1 MRTSKRTQILD
12 AATRVVQR
20 EGVKSVTFDSVAAEA
35 GLTKGG
41 LLYHFASR
49 DDLIQAI
56 HQHLAD
62 RWEADLVAAAGKPAA
77 EATRDER
84 LAAYTRVAIQS
95 ATRAELL
102 LMLEGSTNT
111 GHAAVW
117 EAVTERWAPPPPPAP
132 APASAPAPA
141 PASATDDPAA
151 LDRFILRLAADG
163 LWLYE
168 SLTSDRLDPAM
179 RQAVAER
186 IADALDQ

>member
-1 MRTSKRTQILD
+1 MRTSKRTQILE

-49 DDLIQAI
+49 DDLVQAI

-62 RWEADLVAAAGKPAA
+62 RWEADCRGGRKARG
-77 EATRDER
+77 RGHSGER

-111 GHAAVW
+111 AHAAVW
-117 EAVTERWAPPPPPAP
+117 EAVTERWAPS
-132 APASAPAPA
+132 PASAA
-141 PASATDDPAA
+141 DDPAA
-151 LDRFILRLAADG
+151 LDRFIVRLAADG

-168 SLTSDRLDPAM
+168 SLSTERLDPDM
-179 RQAVAER
+179 RRAVADR
-186 IADALDQ
+186 IADALTHRDS

>member
-1 MRTSKRTQILD
+1 MRTSKRSQILE

-49 DDLIQAI
+49 DDLVLAI

-62 RWEADLVAAAGKPAA
+62 RWEADLVAAAGKPAT

-84 LAAYTRVAIQS
+84 LAAYTQVAIQS

-102 LMLEGSTNT
+102 LMLEGSTDAA
-111 GHAAVW
+111 HSAVW
-117 EAVTERWAPPPPPAP
+117 EAVTERWAPPP
-132 APASAPAPA
+132 ASAG
-141 PASATDDPAA
+141 DDPAA
-151 LDRFILRLAADG
+151 LDQFIVRLAADG
-163 LWLYE
+163 LWLYD
-168 SLTSDRLDPAM
+168 SLTSQQLTSETR
-179 RQAVAER
+179 RAVAER
-186 IADALDQ
+186 IADALAQDGDTEDEG

>member
-1 MRTSKRTQILD
+1 MRTSKRIKILE

-49 DDLIQAI
+49 DDLVRAI

-62 RWEADLVAAAGKPAA
+62 QWEADLVAAAGKPAA
-77 EATRDER
+77 EATREER
-84 LAAYTRVAIQS
+84 LAAYARVAIQS

-102 LMLEGSTNT
+102 LMLEGSTNPA
-111 GHAAVW
+111 HAAVW
-117 EAVTERWAPPPPPAP
+117 EAVTERWAPS
-132 APASAPAPA
+132 PAS
-141 PASATDDPAA
+141 SAEDPAA
-151 LDRFILRLAADG
+151 LDRFIVRLAADG

-168 SLTSDRLDPAM
+168 SLTAEPLDPGM
-179 RQAVAER
+179 RRAVADR
-186 IADALDQ
+186 ISDALTHRDG

>member
-49 DDLIQAI
+49 DDLVQAI

-62 RWEADLVAAAGKPAA
+62 RWEADLVAAAGKPAP

-111 GHAAVW
+111 AHAAVW
-117 EAVTERWAPPPPPAP
+117 EAVTERWAPPPTS
-132 APASAPAPA
+132 ASAS
-141 PASATDDPAA
+141 ASADPAA

>member
-1 MRTSKRTQILD
+1 MRTSKRSQILE

-49 DDLIQAI
+49 DDLVLAI

-62 RWEADLVAAAGKPAA
+62 QWEADLVAAAGKPAT

-84 LAAYTRVAIQS
+84 LAAYTQVAIQS

-102 LMLEGSTNT
+102 LMLEGSTDAA
-111 GHAAVW
+111 HSAVW
-117 EAVTERWAPPPPPAP
+117 EAVTERWAPPP
-132 APASAPAPA
+132 ASAG
-141 PASATDDPAA
+141 DDPAT
-151 LDRFILRLAADG
+151 LDRFIVRLAADG
-163 LWLYE
+163 LWLYD
-168 SLTSDRLDPAM
+168 SLTSQQLTSEM
-179 RQAVAER
+179 RRAVAER
-186 IADALDQ
+186 IADALAQDGGAEEKG

>member
-1 MRTSKRTQILD
+1 MRTSKRSQILE

-49 DDLIQAI
+49 DDLVLAI

-62 RWEADLVAAAGKPAA
+62 RWEAQLVAAAGKPAT

-84 LAAYTRVAIQS
+84 LAAYTQVAIQS

-102 LMLEGSTNT
+102 LMLEGSTDAA
-111 GHAAVW
+111 HSAVW
-117 EAVTERWAPPPPPAP
+117 EAVTERWAPPP
-132 APASAPAPA
+132 ASAG
-141 PASATDDPAA
+141 DDPAA
-151 LDRFILRLAADG
+151 LDRFIVRLAADG
-163 LWLYE
+163 LWLYD
-168 SLTSDRLDPAM
+168 SLTSQQLTSEM
-179 RQAVAER
+179 RRAVAER
-186 IADALDQ
+186 IADAPTQDGGTEDKG

>member
-1 MRTSKRTQILD
+1 MRTSKRTQILE

-49 DDLIQAI
+49 DDLVRAI

-62 RWEADLVAAAGKPAA
+62 QWEADLVAAAGKPAA
-77 EATRDER
+77 EATRKER

-102 LMLEGSTNT
+102 LMLEGSTNPA
-111 GHAAVW
+111 HAAVW
-117 EAVTERWAPPPPPAP
+117 EAVTERWAPSPA
-132 APASAPAPA
+132 AA
-141 PASATDDPAA
+141 DPAA
-151 LDRFILRLAADG
+151 LDRFIVRLAADG

-168 SLTSDRLDPAM
+168 SLTAEPLDPGM
-179 RQAVAER
+179 RRAVADR
-186 IADALDQ
+186 IADALTHHDD

>member
-62 RWEADLVAAAGKPAA
+62 RWEADLIAAAGKPAA

-95 ATRAELL
+95 STRAELL

-111 GHAAVW
+111 AHAAVW
-117 EAVTERWAPPPPPAP
+117 EAVTEPWAPPPPPAP
-132 APASAPAPA
+132 GPASASASA
-141 PASATDDPAA
+141 SASATDDPAA

>member
-62 RWEADLVAAAGKPAA
+62 RWEADLVAGGGGGEEEGKNKKRGAKP
-77 EATRDER
+77 TP
-84 LAAYTRVAIQS
+84 S
-95 ATRAELL
+95 
-102 LMLEGSTNT
+102 NT
-111 GHAAVW
+111 
-117 EAVTERWAPPPPPAP
+117 P
-132 APASAPAPA
+132 
-141 PASATDDPAA
+141 
-151 LDRFILRLAADG
+151 
-163 LWLYE
+163 
-168 SLTSDRLDPAM
+168 
-179 RQAVAER
+179 
-186 IADALDQ
+186 

>member
-1 MRTSKRTQILD
+1 MRTSKRTQILE

-56 HQHLAD
+56 HEHLAD
-62 RWEADLVAAAGKPAA
+62 QWEADIIAAAGKPAS
-77 EATRDER
+77 EATPTER
-84 LAAYTRVAIQS
+84 LAAYARVAIQS

-102 LMLEGSTNT
+102 FMLEGSTT
-111 GHAAVW
+111 AQHAAPW
-117 EAVTERWAPPPPPAP
+117 DAVMERWAPPLAP
-132 APASAPAPA
+132 VA
-141 PASATDDPAA
+141 DDPAA
-151 LDRFILRLAADG
+151 LDQFVARLAADG

-168 SLTSDRLDPAM
+168 SFTDARLDPEL
-179 RQAVAER
+179 RRAVAER
-186 IADALDQ
+186 IAGPLARDDS

>member
-111 GHAAVW
+111 AHAAVW
-117 EAVTERWAPPPPPAP
+117 EAVTERWAPPPPPAS
-132 APASAPAPA
+132 APASA
-141 PASATDDPAA
+141 SAA

>member
-111 GHAAVW
+111 AHAAVW
-117 EAVTERWAPPPPPAP
+117 KAVTERWAPPPPPP
-132 APASAPAPA
+132 PPPPPASAPAPA
-141 PASATDDPAA
+141 STSADPAA

>member
-111 GHAAVW
+111 AHAAVW
-117 EAVTERWAPPPPPAP
+117 EAVTERWAPPP
-132 APASAPAPA
+132 ASAS
-141 PASATDDPAA
+141 ASASASADPAA

>member
-111 GHAAVW
+111 AHAAVW
-117 EAVTERWAPPPPPAP
+117 EAVTERWAPPP
-132 APASAPAPA
+132 ASAS
-141 PASATDDPAA
+141 ASADPAA

>member
-1 MRTSKRTQILD
+1 MRTSKRSQILE

-49 DDLIQAI
+49 DDLVLAI

-62 RWEADLVAAAGKPAA
+62 QWEADLVAAAGKPAT

-84 LAAYTRVAIQS
+84 LAAYTQVAIQS

-102 LMLEGSTNT
+102 LMLEGSTDAE
-111 GHAAVW
+111 HSAVW
-117 EAVTERWAPPPPPAP
+117 EAVTERWAPPP
-132 APASAPAPA
+132 ASAG
-141 PASATDDPAA
+141 DDPAT
-151 LDRFILRLAADG
+151 LDRFIVRLAADG
-163 LWLYE
+163 LWLYD
-168 SLTSDRLDPAM
+168 SLTSQQLTSEM
-179 RQAVAER
+179 RRAVAER
-186 IADALDQ
+186 IADALAQDGGAEEKG

>member
-62 RWEADLVAAAGKPAA
+62 RWEADLIAAAGKPAA

-95 ATRAELL
+95 STRAELL

-111 GHAAVW
+111 AHAAVW

-132 APASAPAPA
+132 GPASAS
-141 PASATDDPAA
+141 ASATDDPAA